1 MPAAALPRRRWP
13 STLPRKAPSS
23 RISRFR
29 PNKNRDWRLADQ
41 LVLRDMC
48 ARSDES
54 AGSSRSPSLLAIN
67 LRPLSTSAQA
77 PTVRVDP
84 SASRRGTCD
93 RGDLEEA
100 AGVCGGRGPVTSLLM
115 GIQWPV
121 RSNPDYTN
129 YPSGTSH
136 ASRGEQVVLSRG
148 ASWSQAFLARRS
160 LSEIPCR
167 SPGSYDE
174 TPGSCPSLS
183 RLSGRRDSEGTRCTV
198 TGNLDTCLCDV

>member
-48 ARSDES
+48 ARSDEA

-67 LRPLSTSAQA
+67 LGSLSTSAPA
-77 PTVRVDP
+77 RDSGVDP
-84 SASRRGTCD
+84 SASRRRTCD
-93 RGDLEEA
+93 RGIWTKSLAFAPD
-100 AGVCGGRGPVTSLLM
+100 AGRSYHLLM
-115 GIQWPV
+115 GIEWPF

-129 YPSGTSH
+129 YPGGTSH
-136 ASRGEQVVLSRG
+136 ASGREQVLLSRW

-160 LSEIPCR
+160 RSEIPCR

-174 TPGSCPSLS
+174 TPGSCPLPS
-183 RLSGRRDSEGTRCTV
+183 RWSGRHDSEGTRCIV
-198 TGNLDTCLCDV
+198 PGKEA